1 MDLLTTP
8 SGVPS
13 NLPWQVILLS
23 TLLAFLLS
31 QCIALTYER
40 TYEGMSY
47 SRSLFQ
53 TLAMVS
59 IISAT
64 LMYTIGNNLARG
76 IGIAGIFAIIRFRPN
91 LRDPRDIVFVFAS
104 LAVGVAC
111 GINAYSLA
119 ITGAAIF
126 IGAAFYLKYI
136 PLGSRRHFDGLLRFQ
151 MAPDP
156 AQNEQVNSLLKES
169 CRTFHLVTL
178 REVSQGEQLEYAYQ
192 IKLRQTDHKD
202 ALIYMLKRI
211 PNVVGVNLMMQET
224 TVEL

>member
-23 TLLAFLLS
+23 TLLAFVLS

-76 IGIAGIFAIIRFRPN
+76 IGIAGIFAVIRFRTN

-119 ITGAAIF
+119 ITGAVIF
-126 IGAAFYLKYI
+126 IFAAFYLKYI
-136 PLGSRRHFDGLLRFQ
+136 PLGSRSHFDGLLRFQ
-151 MAPDP
+151 MSADP
-156 AQNEQVNSLLKES
+156 EQGEEITSLLKES
-169 CRTFHLVTL
+169 CRTFTLVTL
-178 REVSQGEQLEYAYQ
+178 REVSQGEKLEYAYQ
-192 IKLRQTDHKD
+192 IKLRHNDHRD
-202 ALIYMLKRI
+202 ALIHMLRQI
-211 PNVVGVNLMMQET
+211 PNVAGVSLMMQET

>member
-8 SGVPS
+8 TGVPS

-47 SRSLFQ
+47 SRALFQ
-53 TLAMVS
+53 TLALVS
-59 IISAT
+59 IIAAT

-76 IGIAGIFAIIRFRPN
+76 IGIAGIFAVIRFRTN

-119 ITGAAIF
+119 ITGAGVF
-126 IGAAFYLKYI
+126 ILAAFYLKYI
-136 PLGSRRHFDGLLRFQ
+136 PLGSRQHFDGLLRFQ
-151 MAPDP
+151 MAPQP
-156 AQNEQVNSLLKES
+156 SGSEQLHRLLDES
-169 CRTFHLVTL
+169 CRRYTLITL
-178 REVSQGEQLEYAYQ
+178 RETSQGDRLEYAYQ
-192 IKLRQTDHKD
+192 IKLKHNEHKD
-202 ALIYMLKRI
+202 ALVYMLRQL
-211 PNVVGVNLMMQET
+211 PDVVGVSLMMQET

>member
-23 TLLAFLLS
+23 TLLAFVLS

-47 SRSLFQ
+47 SRALFQ
-53 TLAMVS
+53 TLALAS

-76 IGIAGIFAIIRFRPN
+76 IGIAGIFAIIRFRTN

-119 ITGAAIF
+119 ITGAVMF
-126 IGAAFYLKYI
+126 IAAAFYLRYV
-136 PLGSRRHFDGLLRFQ
+136 PLGRRHYFDGLLRFQ
-151 MAPDP
+151 MPPGAEH
-156 AQNEQVNSLLKES
+156 AEHVQELLKES
-169 CRTFHLVTL
+169 CRKATLITL
-178 REVSQGEQLEYAYQ
+178 REVAQGEQLEYAYQ
-192 IKLRQTDHKD
+192 IKLRHTAHKD
-202 ALIYMLKRI
+202 ALVQHLVQI
-211 PNVVGVNLMMQET
+211 PHVMNVSLMMQET
-224 TVEL
+224 TVDL

>member
-13 NLPWQVILLS
+13 SLPWQVILLS
-23 TLLAFLLS
+23 TLLAFVLS

-53 TLAMVS
+53 TLALVS

-76 IGIAGIFAIIRFRPN
+76 IGIAGIFAIIRFRTN

-104 LAVGVAC
+104 LAMGVAC

-119 ITGAAIF
+119 ITGAVVF
-126 IGAAFYLKYI
+126 ILAAFYLKYI

-151 MAPDP
+151 MAPDQ
-156 AQNEQVNSLLKES
+156 AQSKQVNDLLRES
-169 CRTFHLVTL
+169 CRTFTLVTL
-178 REVSQGEQLEYAYQ
+178 REVSQGEKLEYAYQ
-192 IKLRQTDHKD
+192 IKLQNSEHKE
-202 ALIYMLKRI
+202 ALIQLLKEI